1 LENGVIPEP
10 QRTYV
15 LELLKALGPAAE
27 DFVIAGAQAIK
38 FMLKEARGTKDIDF
52 VLDVAHLREKA
63 PDLRNILA
71 GLGYKV
77 VPGSNNFQFEK
88 PIPNSKEV
96 MRIEFMA
103 PEEFKREKD
112 FRVDIDNGVH
122 ARYCVGGSIAIAE
135 SSLHPLS
142 GKLPD
147 GSAFAASVRVTKP
160 HALVMLKLLAL
171 DDRYR
176 NVRGPDHAKHDREE
190 ARTHSADTIAVVSG
204 QADLGKFKDDFE
216 NQFHKE
222 PALGTRVLKILGG
235 YFLEN
240 TSPGLLVYEE
250 SIVADQPLDRT
261 ARQKVTAEI
270 ERARQMM
277 LKIIPSREFYV
288 LAAAIEDCC
297 GAEQNLLLG
306 ESFLGNLKQTRV
318 KITDPLA
325 LELLPAEAFGGA
337 YKKGETFLTSASE
350 AVKHLSKM
358 EVSILSSHLNSC
370 AESLR
375 HNAGLLERFGSILS

>member
-1 LENGVIPEP
+1 MIPEP

-52 VLDVAHLREKA
+52 VLDVAHLREKS
-63 PDLRNILA
+63 PDLRKKLTE
-71 GLGYKV
+71 LGYTV

-112 FRVDIDNGVH
+112 FRVDIDKGVH
-122 ARYCVGGSIAIAE
+122 ARFCTGGSIAISE
-135 SSLHPLS
+135 SSLHELS
-142 GKLPD
+142 GRLPD
-147 GSAFAASVRVTKP
+147 GSPLAVSVRVTKP

-176 NVRGPDHAKHDREE
+176 NIRGPEQAEHDREE
-190 ARTHSADTIAVVSG
+190 ARTHSGDIIAVASG
-204 QADLGKFKDDFE
+204 NSDLRQFKDNFQ
-216 NQFHKE
+216 NQFRSD
-222 PALGTRVLKILGG
+222 PGLGIRVFKILDG
-235 YFLEN
+235 YFREN

-250 SIVADQPLDRT
+250 AIVADQPVDRA
-261 ARQKVTAEI
+261 ARQRVNAEI
-270 ERARQMM
+270 ARAHKMM
-277 LKIIPSREFYV
+277 LQVLPGRDFYE
-288 LAAAIEDCC
+288 LISAIEDCC
-297 GAEQNLLLG
+297 DPDKNRALS
-306 ESFLGNLKQTRV
+306 ESFLSNLQQTRI

-325 LELLPAEAFGGA
+325 VELIPGEAFGGA
-337 YKKGETFLTSASE
+337 FRKGDTFITSSSE
-350 AVKHLSKM
+350 AVKKLGDA
-358 EVSILSSHLNSC
+358 ERFLLSSHLSSC
-370 AESLR
+370 AGRLR
-375 HNAGLLERFGSILS
+375 SNGDFAERFATILS